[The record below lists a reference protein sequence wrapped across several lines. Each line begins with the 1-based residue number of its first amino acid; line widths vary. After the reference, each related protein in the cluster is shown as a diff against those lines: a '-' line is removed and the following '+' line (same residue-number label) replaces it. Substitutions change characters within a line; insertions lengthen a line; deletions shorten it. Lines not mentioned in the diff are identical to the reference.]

1 MSPTSPI
8 AYDHG
13 PLRGIT
19 GRVSAPRQRTVEFS
33 GKRRETGADKSYQD
47 IDNMRLFA
55 GTSLAALASLA
66 LSACGGASEP
76 AAAPAAT
83 AEAEVAAP
91 ETTAAPAA
99 APAPAEP
106 SLEFAHLPEP
116 YKSAN
121 YAAGVRTWKLCQSCH
136 LTAEGA
142 GNLVGPNL
150 HGIFGRQVASAPGF
164 DYSPA
169 LKAETFTWTPEQL
182 DHWLQNPSTF
192 VRGNRMSF
200 AGVRRESDRVAVI
213 AWLMA
218 ETGYEAP
225 PAE

>member
-1 MSPTSPI
+1 
-8 AYDHG
+8 
-13 PLRGIT
+13 
-19 GRVSAPRQRTVEFS
+19 
-33 GKRRETGADKSYQD
+33 
-47 IDNMRLFA
+47 MRLSA
-55 GTSLAALASLA
+55 GASLAALASLA
-66 LSACGGASEP
+66 LAACGGASEP
-76 AAAPAAT
+76 AAAPAGAPV
-83 AEAEVAAP
+83 AEVAAP
-91 ETTAAPAA
+91 ETAAIPAA
-99 APAPAEP
+99 APAAAEP

-116 YKSAN
+116 YRSAS

-136 LTAEGA
+136 LTKEGA

-150 HGIFGRQVASAPGF
+150 HGVFGRQVASAPGF

-169 LKAETFTWTPEQL
+169 LKVETFTWTPEQL

-200 AGVRRESDRVAVI
+200 AGVRKEGDRTAVI
-213 AWLMA
+213 AYLMA

>member
-1 MSPTSPI
+1 
-8 AYDHG
+8 
-13 PLRGIT
+13 
-19 GRVSAPRQRTVEFS
+19 
-33 GKRRETGADKSYQD
+33 
-47 IDNMRLFA
+47 MRLSA

-66 LSACGGASEP
+66 LAACGGASDAPAAP
-76 AAAPAAT
+76 AAAPAAET
-83 AEAEVAAP
+83 SAP
-91 ETTAAPAA
+91 EPVSAPAA
-99 APAPAEP
+99 APAEP

-121 YAAGVRTWKLCQSCH
+121 YAAGARTWKLCASCH
-136 LTAEGA
+136 LTKEGA

-150 HGIFGRQVASAPGF
+150 HGVFGRQVATAPGF

-182 DHWLQNPSTF
+182 DEWLQNPSTF

-200 AGVRRESDRVAVI
+200 AGVRKESDRVAVI

-218 ETGYEAP
+218 ETGYETPAAEDA